1 MLDDNARL
9 SPPTSNRGGVSGEIC
24 DAPQMKIERYQRLVI
39 NEKGEIQEIPLRRG
53 FADGAFVDTL
63 SVTFGES
70 SLRPFSDGILGLVCD
85 EDYIFVA
92 SKVFYDIFGF
102 GVSRK
107 GSGKGNR
114 RYDGFWLLE
123 ADGVQY
129 GSVHFGGQNGTML
142 LELNGHGCEAARD
155 GWEGRLYS
163 FLKGASRPKIT
174 RIDIAVDFFQNEIT
188 PDKAYRAWSR
198 GGFSVRQRPVCECY
212 GTDWDCDTNN
222 GKTFY
227 VGGKESAKRVRV
239 YDKAKQLGDKISD
252 WIRFEIQFRANRDLI
267 LELEML
273 LWPGQYFGG
282 AYPICAELVKV
293 RRSRRP
299 STVMRCQLSFDSAVH
314 HGANQVG
321 RLLNLLLELGKT
333 PEEIVGMLRNKDGAL
348 PVRLQPASFSV
359 EDASGNDTY
368 LHDLVEEYQQTSERV
383 DVYRMNLPDEGEQG
397 FSDAKAAETVG
408 ESLF

>member
-1 MLDDNARL
+1 MLNDNARL
-9 SPPTSNRGGVSGEIC
+9 IPPPSNRGGSSTEIY
-24 DAPQMKIERYQRLVI
+24 DAPQMKMERYQRLVI

-53 FADGAFVDTL
+53 FADGAFIDTL

-92 SKVFYDIFGF
+92 SQVFYDIFGF
-102 GVSRK
+102 GITRK
-107 GSGKGNR
+107 GNGTGNR
-114 RYDGFWLLE
+114 RYHGFWLLE

-142 LELNGHGCEAARD
+142 LELNGHGCEAARG

-163 FLKGASRPKIT
+163 FLKTANRPKIT
-174 RIDIAVDFFQNEIT
+174 RIDIAVDFFNNEIT
-188 PDKAYRAWSR
+188 PDTAFEAW
-198 GGFSVRQRPVCECY
+198 GCGKFTVRQRPVCECY
-212 GTDWDCDTNN
+212 GSDWVCGTNN

-239 YDKAKQLGDKISD
+239 YDKAKQLGDKTSN
-252 WIRFEIQFRANRDLI
+252 WTRFEIQFRSNRDLF

-273 LWPGQYFGG
+273 VWPGQYFGG
-282 AYPICAELVKV
+282 AYPICAELVQV
-293 RRSRRP
+293 RVSRRP
-299 STVMRCQLSFDSAVH
+299 STVMRCQLTFDSAVH

-321 RLLNLLLELGKT
+321 RLVNLLMELGKT
-333 PEEIVGMLRNKDGAL
+333 SDEVVEMLRNKDGAF

-368 LHDLVEEYQQTSERV
+368 LHELVEEYQQMSERL
-383 DVYRMNLPDEGEQG
+383 DVYGMNHPDEGQG
-397 FSDAKAAETVG
+397 FSDAQAAETVG

>member
-1 MLDDNARL
+1 MHNDDARRV
-9 SPPTSNRGGVSGEIC
+9 PPPSNRGGSSPEIY
-24 DAPQMKIERYQRLVI
+24 DAPQMKMERYQRLVI

-53 FADGAFVDTL
+53 LADGAFIDTL

-70 SLRPFSDGILGLVCD
+70 SLRPFSDGILVLVCD

-92 SKVFYDIFGF
+92 SQVFHDIFGF
-102 GVSRK
+102 GITRRGN
-107 GSGKGNR
+107 GSGNR
-114 RYDGFWLLE
+114 RYHGFWLLE

-142 LELNGHGCEAARD
+142 LELNGHGCEAARN

-163 FLKGASRPKIT
+163 FLKTANRPKIT
-174 RIDIAVDFFQNEIT
+174 RIDIAADFFNNEIT
-188 PDKAYRAWSR
+188 PDTAFEAWSC
-198 GGFSVRQRPVCECY
+198 GKFTVRQRPICECY
-212 GTDWDCDTNN
+212 GPDWVCGTNN

-239 YDKAKQLGDKISD
+239 YDKAKQLGDKTSN
-252 WIRFEIQFRANRDLI
+252 WTRFEIQFRGNRDLL

-273 LWPGQYFGG
+273 VWPGQYFGG
-282 AYPICAELVKV
+282 AYPICEELVQV
-293 RRSRRP
+293 RVSRRP
-299 STVMRCQLSFDSAVH
+299 STVMRCQLTFDSAVN

-321 RLLNLLLELGKT
+321 RLVNLLVGLGKT
-333 PEEIVGMLRNKDGAL
+333 SDEIVEMLRNKQGAF

-359 EDASGNDTY
+359 GDASGNDTY
-368 LHDLVEEYQQTSERV
+368 LHELVEEYKEISERL
-383 DVYRMNLPDEGEQG
+383 DVYGMNQPDEGQG
-397 FSDAKAAETVG
+397 FSDAQATETVG